1 MPMQKEEV
9 ATIAT
14 WLVMVEEA
22 DQRTMEAQH
31 LHLMRTPL
39 RSAIAEDP
47 EQIRGK
53 WLTMEHNK
61 QSTENKPYSNGSPRF
76 IHCQGLTTV

>member
-1 MPMQKEEV
+1 
-9 ATIAT
+9 
-14 WLVMVEEA
+14 MVEEA

-61 QSTENKPYSNGSPRF
+61 
-76 IHCQGLTTV
+76 